1 MKIDKIK
8 NYEGEVLM
16 PKIQTSCPNCQK
28 PMVAEIQQVID
39 GGRNPQLK
47 ELILSGGLNFA
58 QCQVCGFQGQ
68 IPVPMVY
75 HDAEKELLF
84 TFSPPDIGKTM
95 EEKEGA
101 LAPLLKEI
109 INNLEPKERKGY
121 LFQPKDMLTM
131 NSLIK
136 NILFEDGITEEMIE
150 DQQEKVKLLDNLF
163 AQDGKVLEETIKNNN
178 DRIDREF
185 FALFAEIAQRII
197 ANRDE
202 KAIEKIQLIQEILM
216 AETNVG
222 KEILAETQEIQA
234 ASKSLEA
241 LGKNLTRSSLL
252 ELIIS
257 APTSERVKALTSL
270 ARPAMDYGFF
280 QMFTERIEKS
290 EEEARSN
297 LIEKRNLM
305 LKLTQEIDQ
314 QVQERM
320 NAAKEIINTIIEEE
334 SLEESLIKNIDQIDQ
349 LFVQTLSSELELA
362 IKEKQTERKDKLEK
376 LINKIQELTTPP
388 ELKMVDQLLTA
399 ADDEGELES
408 LMEEMKDLIGPQLID
423 YMTSIISNFEEQT
436 KADESESQDEME
448 DTLKRLKTVY
458 NALLRRSMKLKIDE
472 VKK

>member
-1 MKIDKIK
+1 
-8 NYEGEVLM
+8 M
-16 PKIQTSCPNCQK
+16 PKIQTNCPNCQQ
-28 PMVAEIQQVID
+28 PIVAEIIQAID

-47 ELILSGGLNFA
+47 ELIISGGLNFA

-68 IPVPMVY
+68 VPVPIVY

-84 TFSPPDIGKTM
+84 TFSPPDSGKTM

-109 INNLEPKERKGY
+109 IDNLEPKERKGY
-121 LFQPKDMLTM
+121 LFQPKAMLTM

-136 NILFEDGITEEMIE
+136 SILFEDGITEEMIE

-163 AQDGKVLEETIKNNN
+163 SQDGKALKKTIINNN
-178 DRIDREF
+178 ERIDREF
-185 FALFAEIAQRII
+185 FGLFAEIAQRII
-197 ANRDE
+197 ASQDE
-202 KAIEKIQLIQEILM
+202 EAIEKIQLIQEILM
-216 AETNVG
+216 AETDVG

-257 APTSERVKALTSL
+257 APTIERVKALTSL

-280 QMFTERIEKS
+280 QMFTEKIEKS
-290 EEEARSN
+290 EEDARSI

-334 SLEESLIKNIDQIDQ
+334 SLEESLIKNIDKIDQ
-349 LFVQTLSSELELA
+349 FFVQTLSSELELA
-362 IKEKQTERKDKLEK
+362 KKDKLTKRKEK
-376 LINKIQELTTPP
+376 LGNLLHKIQELTTPP
-388 ELKMVDQLLTA
+388 ELKMVEKLLPA
-399 ADDEGELES
+399 ADDESELES
-408 LMEEMKDLIGPQLID
+408 LMEEMKELIGPQLID

-436 KADESESQDEME
+436 EADESENQDEMK
-448 DTLKRLKTVY
+448 DTLKRLKAVY
-458 NALLRRSMKLKIDE
+458 NALLRRSMKIKIDE
-472 VKK
+472 ANK